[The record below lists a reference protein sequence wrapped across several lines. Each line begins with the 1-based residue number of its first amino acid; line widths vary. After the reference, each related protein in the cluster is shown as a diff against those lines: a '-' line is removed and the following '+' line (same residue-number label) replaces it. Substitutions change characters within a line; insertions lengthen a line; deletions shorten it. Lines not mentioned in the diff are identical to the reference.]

1 MGPIRSEERL
11 RWLER
16 HTEAPLLLLALAMLP
31 LLLTP
36 QFTDLSE
43 GVTDWFDVGN
53 WIIWGAFAAVL
64 LAKLAV
70 APNRLAYVR
79 AHPIEVLFV
88 ALPLLRPLAFLRVLP
103 LLRVAVALG
112 LNVSLLSR
120 FFRQR
125 GIAFLAI
132 MLVAVMFI
140 GGTLVWL
147 LERGVSGHD
156 ALIETPLDAF
166 WWAFI
171 TMTTVGYGDHS
182 PATTAGRVVAGV
194 ITIYGIVNFA
204 VIGAMA
210 VTLFTQESQ
219 RSALE
224 EMREQLARIE
234 ERLADP
240 RRREPP
246 PGD

>member
-1 MGPIRSEERL
+1 MGRIRGEERL

-36 QFTDLSE
+36 QFTDVSE
-43 GVTDWFDVGN
+43 GVRDWFDVGN

-70 APNRLAYVR
+70 APDRLAYVR

-125 GIAFLAI
+125 GITFLGI
-132 MLVAVMFI
+132 MLIAVMFI

-147 LERGVSGHD
+147 LERNVTGHD

-182 PATTAGRVVAGV
+182 PATAGGRIVASV
-194 ITIYGIVNFA
+194 ITVYGIVNFA

-210 VTLFTQESQ
+210 VTLFTQEGQ
-219 RSALE
+219 RSALA

-240 RRREPP
+240 RREPP
-246 PGD
+246 PED

>member
-70 APNRLAYVR
+70 APNWLAYVR

>member
-36 QFTDLSE
+36 QFADLSE

-182 PATTAGRVVAGV
+182 PATTAGRVVAGI